1 MKIDCQIYYWGR
13 ILFRTKI
20 SPEHLEKIRLLCKK
34 VVSLNHNEH
43 LAGDIIHEYR
53 IDVLEYSKI
62 MEDYFKAYQNAYQN
76 FNGDPCPPF
85 KVNQAWVNFMKA
97 GDFNPPHVHNYCA
110 FSSVLYTSV
119 PEILKQE
126 NKNYKGT
133 LKGGGAGAISFLNGE
148 MVEHSRSMQTVFPE
162 EGDFF
167 MFPSDL
173 THVVWPFKSD
183 CERISVA
190 ANYQES
196 DLKK

>member
-1 MKIDCQIYYWGR
+1 
-13 ILFRTKI
+13 
-20 SPEHLEKIRLLCKK
+20 
-34 VVSLNHNEH
+34 
-43 LAGDIIHEYR
+43 
-53 IDVLEYSKI
+53 
-62 MEDYFKAYQNAYQN
+62 MEDYLKAFQNAYQN
-76 FNGDPCPPF
+76 FNGDPCPSF

-97 GDFNPPHVHNYCA
+97 GDFNPPHVHNNCT

-119 PEILKQE
+119 PETLKEERKQ
-126 NKNYKGT
+126 YKGT